1 MLLEL
6 LVFFEK
12 KLLKFKI
19 KLIVIGQY
27 HWNR

>member
-19 KLIVIGQY
+19 KIILIG
-27 HWNR
+27 